1 MEWIRTAF
9 HIIFI
14 ENGLILAILLLSIAV
29 VSNSLVISTQKK
41 KWRFL
46 KTHEL
51 FGKSKHQNNKLF
63 K

>member
-46 KTHEL
+46 K
-51 FGKSKHQNNKLF
+51 NA
-63 K
+63 

>member
-41 KWRFL
+41 EMEILEKRISCL
-46 KTHEL
+46 EKKQT
-51 FGKSKHQNNKLF
+51 SK
-63 K
+63 